1 MSEKTERE
9 YMKSLKITKNF
20 TIEEENNDSPQS
32 LKEYAKIKILRAG
45 VCESD
50 VAIFAGKMT
59 NVELPICPTRI
70 AIGLVSE
77 SEDITLR
84 KGQRVM
90 LSPYTRLENGSYII
104 NGLKSEGY
112 LADYVYAPLHN
123 IYTVPLGISDT
134 AFTFI
139 EDIAL
144 AINVIEKLNIDKTK
158 YVMLYG
164 CTTINLI
171 LAQLCIYYQAI
182 PIVIDSDTAR
192 LNIAKDLGVY
202 YAINYNEEDVL
213 QKIKEIT
220 SGKLVEYLILSSD
233 VCDEI
238 GKMLHYVRKHGNVAI
253 VGYNTAIPPLKG
265 DMSPIIANS
274 LTVYGISDGFGEI
287 ETAINML
294 ATEVVK
300 VDKLV
305 AQEVDISE
313 AQTTF
318 NALAKQHNFLKTV
331 FKC

>member
-1 MSEKTERE
+1 
-9 YMKSLKITKNF
+9 MKSLKITKNF
-20 TIEEENNDSPQS
+20 TIEEENDDVAKN
-32 LKEYAKIKILRAG
+32 LKDYAKIKILRAG

-50 VAIFAGKMT
+50 VTLFAGK
-59 NVELPICPTRI
+59 NSGADLPICPTRI
-70 AIGLVSE
+70 AVGLVSE

-104 NGLKSEGY
+104 NGLKSDGY

-123 IYTVPLGISDT
+123 IYTLPLGIGDT
-134 AFTFI
+134 DYTFI
-139 EDIAL
+139 EDIAI

-164 CTTINLI
+164 CTSINLI
-171 LAQLCIYYQAI
+171 IAQLCIYYQAI
-182 PIVIDSDTAR
+182 PIVIDNDATR

-202 YAINYNEEDVL
+202 YAINFNENDVF

-220 SGKLVEYLILSSD
+220 SGKLVEYMILSSD
-233 VCDEI
+233 VCDEV
-238 GKMLHYVRKHGNVAI
+238 GRMLHYVRKKGNVAI
-253 VGYNTAIPPLKG
+253 VGCNTAVPPLKG
-265 DMSPIIANS
+265 DLSPIISNN

-300 VDKLV
+300 VKSLI
-305 AQEVDISE
+305 AQEADISE
-313 AQTTF
+313 AQLVF
-318 NALAKQHNFLKTV
+318 SDLAKKHNYLKTI

>member
-1 MSEKTERE
+1 
-9 YMKSLKITKNF
+9 MKSFKITKNF
-20 TIEEENNDSPQS
+20 TIEEESEESSLS
-32 LKEYAKIKILRAG
+32 LKEYAKIKIIRAG

-50 VAIFAGKMT
+50 VAVFAGKIT
-59 NVELPICPTRI
+59 NVNLPLCPTRT

-90 LSPYTRLENGSYII
+90 LSPYTRLENGKHVV
-104 NGLKSEGY
+104 NGLKNDGY

-123 IYTVPLGISDT
+123 IYTVPIGISDS

-139 EDIAL
+139 EDIAI
-144 AINVIEKLNIDKTK
+144 AINIVEKLDIEKTK

-164 CTTINLI
+164 CTSINLI
-171 LAQLCIYYQAI
+171 IAQLCIYYQAI
-182 PIVIDSDTAR
+182 PIVIDNDSSRLDLAR
-192 LNIAKDLGVY
+192 DLGVY
-202 YAINYNEEDVL
+202 YAINFVEEDVL
-213 QKIKEIT
+213 QKLKEIT

-233 VCDEI
+233 VCDEV
-238 GKMLHYVRKHGNVAI
+238 GKMLHYLRRNGKVAI

-265 DMSPIIANS
+265 DLSPIITNN

-300 VDKLV
+300 VDCLIE
-305 AQEVDISE
+305 QEVDISE
-313 AQTTF
+313 AKQVF
-318 NALAKQHNFLKTV
+318 SDLAKKHNYLKTI

>member
-1 MSEKTERE
+1 
-9 YMKSLKITKNF
+9 MKSFKITKNF
-20 TIEEENNDSPQS
+20 TIEEENNDSSLS

-50 VAIFAGKMT
+50 VALFAGKLT
-59 NVELPICPTRI
+59 NAELPISPTRV

-90 LSPYTRLENGSYII
+90 LSPYTRLENGKYVI
-104 NGLKSEGY
+104 NGLKGDGY

-123 IYTVPLGISDT
+123 IYTVPLGVSDT

-139 EDIAL
+139 EDIAM
-144 AINVIEKLNIDKTK
+144 AINVIEKLNIEKTK

-164 CTTINLI
+164 CTSVNLI
-171 LAQLCIYYQAI
+171 IAQLCIYYQAI
-182 PIVIDSDTAR
+182 PIVIDSDAAR

-238 GKMLHYVRKHGNVAI
+238 GKMLHFVRKNGNVAI

-265 DMSPIIANS
+265 DLSPIIINN

-300 VDKLV
+300 VDKLI

-313 AQTTF
+313 AKNTF
-318 NALAKQHNFLKTV
+318 NSLAKQHNFLKTI

>member
-1 MSEKTERE
+1 
-9 YMKSLKITKNF
+9 MKSFKITKNF
-20 TIEEENNDSPQS
+20 TIEEESEESSLS

-50 VAIFAGKMT
+50 IAVFAGKIT
-59 NVELPICPTRI
+59 NVNLPLCPTRI

-90 LSPYTRLENGSYII
+90 LSPYTRLENGKYVI
-104 NGLKSEGY
+104 NGLKNDGY

-123 IYTVPLGISDT
+123 IYTVPLGISDS

-139 EDIAL
+139 EDIAI
-144 AINVIEKLNIDKTK
+144 AINIVEKLDIEKTK

-164 CTTINLI
+164 CTSINLI
-171 LAQLCIYYQAI
+171 IAQLCIYYQAI
-182 PIVIDSDTAR
+182 PIVIDSDSSRLDLAR
-192 LNIAKDLGVY
+192 DLGVY
-202 YAINYNEEDVL
+202 YAINFVEEDVL
-213 QKIKEIT
+213 QKLKEIT

-233 VCDEI
+233 VCDEV
-238 GKMLHYVRKHGNVAI
+238 GKMLHYLRKNGKVAI

-265 DMSPIIANS
+265 DLSPIIANNLS
-274 LTVYGISDGFGEI
+274 VFGISDGFGEI

-300 VDKLV
+300 VDCLIE
-305 AQEVDISE
+305 QEVDISE
-313 AQTTF
+313 AKQVF
-318 NALAKQHNFLKTV
+318 SNLAKKHNYLKTI

>member
-1 MSEKTERE
+1 
-9 YMKSLKITKNF
+9 MKSCKITKNF
-20 TIEEENNDSPQS
+20 TIEEESEESAQS

-50 VAIFAGKMT
+50 VAVFAGKIT
-59 NVELPICPTRI
+59 NVNLPLCPTRI

-90 LSPYTRLENGSYII
+90 LSPYTRLENGKYLI
-104 NGLKSEGY
+104 NGLKNDGY

-123 IYTVPLGISDT
+123 IYTVPLGVSDS

-139 EDIAL
+139 EDIAI
-144 AINVIEKLNIDKTK
+144 AINVIEKLDIDKTK

-164 CTTINLI
+164 GTSINLI
-171 LAQLCIYYQAI
+171 IAQLCIYYQAI
-182 PIVIDSDTAR
+182 PIIIDNDSHRLDLAR
-192 LNIAKDLGVY
+192 DLGAY
-202 YAINYNEEDVL
+202 YAINFVEEDVL
-213 QKIKEIT
+213 QKLKEIT
-220 SGKLVEYLILSSD
+220 SGKLVDYLILSSD
-233 VCDEI
+233 VCDEV
-238 GKMLHYVRKHGNVAI
+238 GKMLHYVRKNGKVAI

-265 DMSPIIANS
+265 DLSPIVMNN
-274 LTVYGISDGFGEI
+274 LTVYGINDGFGEI

-300 VDKLV
+300 VDSLIES
-305 AQEVDISE
+305 EVDISE
-313 AQTTF
+313 AQATF
-318 NALAKQHNFLKTV
+318 GALAKQHNYLKTI

>member
-1 MSEKTERE
+1 
-9 YMKSLKITKNF
+9 MKSFKITKNF
-20 TIEEENNDSPQS
+20 TIEEESEESSLN
-32 LKEYAKIKILRAG
+32 LKEYAKIKIIRAG

-50 VAIFAGKMT
+50 VAVFAGKIT
-59 NVELPICPTRI
+59 NVNLPLCPTRT

-90 LSPYTRLENGSYII
+90 LSPYTRLENGKHVV
-104 NGLKSEGY
+104 NGLKNDGY

-123 IYTVPLGISDT
+123 IYTVPIGISDS

-139 EDIAL
+139 EDIAI
-144 AINVIEKLNIDKTK
+144 AINIVEKLDIEKTK

-164 CTTINLI
+164 CTSINLI
-171 LAQLCIYYQAI
+171 IAQLCIYYQAI
-182 PIVIDSDTAR
+182 PIVIDNDSSRLDLAR
-192 LNIAKDLGVY
+192 ELGVY
-202 YAINYNEEDVL
+202 YAINFVEEDVL
-213 QKIKEIT
+213 QKLKEIT

-233 VCDEI
+233 VCDEV
-238 GKMLHYVRKHGNVAI
+238 GKMLHYLRRNGKVAI

-265 DMSPIIANS
+265 DLSPIISNN

-300 VDKLV
+300 VDCLIE
-305 AQEVDISE
+305 QEVDM
-313 AQTTF
+313 
-318 NALAKQHNFLKTV
+318 AKKHNYLKTI